1 MGNQTEPGDS
11 GHRRFLIIGAF
22 IVLAAALAVCI
33 VLLVSRQGN
42 DRQGDDR
49 QEEKPDNTSAAL
61 ERGFVDQKSADDI
74 MAEMFDKVAEGM
86 FECKMTTTW
95 TFENTDAESPNAYV
109 ANAEGNRNTIY
120 FDVYDNTTKELL
132 YSSPMLP
139 VGSELTG
146 IRLDK
151 KLQAGEY
158 DAVVM
163 YTLVDEEYQEVSTVG
178 FNITIT
184 VNQ

>member
-1 MGNQTEPGDS
+1 MGNQTKPENS

-22 IVLAAALAVCI
+22 VVLAAALAVCV

-42 DRQGDDR
+42 DREGNVR
-49 QEEKPDNTSAAL
+49 QENVSDNTSAIL
-61 ERGFVDQKSADDI
+61 ERGFVDQKNADDI
-74 MAEMFDKVAEGM
+74 MADMSDKVAEGM
-86 FECKMTTTW
+86 FECRMTTTW
-95 TFENTDAESPNAYV
+95 TFENADAESPNAYV

-120 FDVYDNTTKELL
+120 FDVYDNTTDELL
-132 YSSPMLP
+132 YSSPMIP

-146 IRLDK
+146 IQLDK